1 MGWGEGGVSANM
13 LMNMEFLL
21 GVIKCSRV
29 DCGIV
34 AQLCDHTNAIKLI
47 L

>member
-1 MGWGEGGVSANM
+1 MGRGKVGVNANM
-13 LMNMEFLL
+13 LMDMEFLFR
-21 GVIKCSRV
+21 VIKCSRV

-34 AQLCDHTNAIKLI
+34 AHLCDHTSAIKLI